1 MELKIKVQIKHV
13 YGNETIYPFCEKAKI
28 FAQMLNQR
36 TLTRHDIQHIKQLGY
51 AVEVVRAPV
60 TL

>member
-13 YGNETIYPFCEKAKI
+13 YGNETIYPVCEKAKI
-28 FAQMLNQR
+28 FAQMVNQR
-36 TLTRHDIQHIKQLGY
+36 TLTRRDIQYIKQLGY
-51 AVEVVRAPV
+51 AVEVVMAPV